1 MGITIQF
8 PLKSGIQK
16 EKQLQ
21 KQSFVHPQ
29 MVKFLVFQGF
39 VLGYD
44 FVTYLSLS
52 LYKFLLPLAS
62 RAWED
67 MCNWNV
73 SEQWRET
80 KHSHKKISEDK
91 AILLSLWLT
100 LTSWYHSATPACNFK
115 SKIYINMNGEGSD
128 FVIKKNAKCVCSL
141 TSSKSTQSWNH
152 FQLCGHTS

>member
-1 MGITIQF
+1 
-8 PLKSGIQK
+8 
-16 EKQLQ
+16 
-21 KQSFVHPQ
+21 

-44 FVTYLSLS
+44 FVAYLSLS

-80 KHSHKKISEDK
+80 KHSHKKTREDK
-91 AILLSLWLT
+91 AILPSLWLT
-100 LTSWYHSATPACNFK
+100 LTSWYHSAVPACNFK

-128 FVIKKNAKCVCSL
+128 FVIKKKC
-141 TSSKSTQSWNH
+141 
-152 FQLCGHTS
+152 